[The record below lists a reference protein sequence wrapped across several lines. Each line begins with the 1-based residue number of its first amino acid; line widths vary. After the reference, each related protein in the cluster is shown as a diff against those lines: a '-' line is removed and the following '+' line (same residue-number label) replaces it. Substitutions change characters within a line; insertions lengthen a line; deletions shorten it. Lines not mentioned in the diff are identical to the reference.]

1 MPPGQPDH
9 QLSSVDE
16 GSRPVVRLTSRG
28 MSTVYEQA
36 PHSVRTPTTGQ
47 TTHDPVFTDYTTGRG
62 HTAVRQQSGFAVVVV
77 LRNAATLTVTSRQL
91 QLSTQAKVSLV
102 FYAYGGLTVVVHR
115 VASPLGTPDR
125 LFNTA

>member
-1 MPPGQPDH
+1 MFNRLVPPGQPDH

-16 GSRPVVRLTSRG
+16 GSRLTSRG

-47 TTHDPVFTDYTTGRG
+47 TTHDPVFTDYNTGRG

-77 LRNAATLTVTSRQL
+77 LRNAATLTVPSRQL

-102 FYAYGGLTVVVHR
+102 FYAYGLR
-115 VASPLGTPDR
+115 PDR
-125 LFNTA
+125 RCSPGSVATGYP